1 MLLVIGSQVSP
12 LLVPEPAYVHTSQ
25 PPSLNTSTPTVIFSY
40 KNKSFTMASQPP
52 EYVRPQLGPNRCPRL
67 SYRTKSGHLESVNT
81 MSTSTSNPASPQQSD
96 FCPSPRF
103 PPSLIS
109 DTSSSSSSMDPTMST
124 TSLPPRP
131 QANVSKKRS
140 GFLSGLFGAKEPS
153 AQALAEYQKQLMKQ
167 GNGRVTAVGL
177 PGVSSAKLP
186 PTVPKTNSKWDG
198 VPQVVK
204 EKEKHQEKA
213 KRYSSGGSYQ
223 TNSSADSM
231 RSDTRTNRT
240 PPSRKY
246 ESRGGGSVHSNG
258 SSNNLAD
265 LYGWEVRGLANG
277 DSIKE
282 KDFAAEGS
290 RPSTSGNTL
299 SFAAPTL
306 QRDSKFPPRDPPK
319 IVRTDF
325 ENPQPT
331 MLGALTPEHS
341 SSPTLTPCDPS
352 PLTPDA
358 HSNDG
363 SQSSPHNNDNTDD
376 YFNTTILEVPS
387 FGTEVIVKSAGHN
400 VLGPPATAKRRPKPS
415 TVQSDTGISK
425 IQGSD
430 FQVSPILKKDTIASK
445 NTPSPRPATASGSD
459 SPAKSGFTRKGLGL
473 AVTLKNQ
480 GSAPSLTPRPIRD
493 ESAKEE
499 RAVTPTPEGSH
510 SLRRKSRM
518 SLFAH

>member
-1 MLLVIGSQVSP
+1 
-12 LLVPEPAYVHTSQ
+12 
-25 PPSLNTSTPTVIFSY
+25 
-40 KNKSFTMASQPP
+40 MASKPP
-52 EYVRPQLGPNRCPRL
+52 EYVRPQLEPNRCPRL

-81 MSTSTSNPASPQQSD
+81 MSTATSNPTSPQQSD

-124 TSLPPRP
+124 TSLPSRP

-153 AQALAEYQKQLMKQ
+153 AQALADYQKQLMKQ

-198 VPQVVK
+198 VPQTIK
-204 EKEKHQEKA
+204 EREKHQEKA
-213 KRYSSGGSYQ
+213 KRYSSSGLYQ
-223 TNSSADSM
+223 TNSSGDSM
-231 RSDTRTNRT
+231 RSDTKTT
-240 PPSRKY
+240 PTATSRKY
-246 ESRGGGSVHSNG
+246 ESRGGASVHSNG
-258 SSNNLAD
+258 SSNHLAD
-265 LYGWEVRGLANG
+265 LYGWEIRGFASAA
-277 DSIKE
+277 SIKE

-290 RPSTSGNTL
+290 RPSTSGTTL

-306 QRDSKFPPRDPPK
+306 QRDTKFPPRDPPK

-325 ENPQPT
+325 EDPQPT
-331 MLGALTPEHS
+331 MSGALTPEHS
-341 SSPTLTPCDPS
+341 SSPSLTPCDPS

-358 HSNDG
+358 HDKNG
-363 SQSSPHNNDNTDD
+363 SQSSPHHNDNTDD

-400 VLGPPATAKRRPKPS
+400 ILGPPVTAKRRPKPA
-415 TVQSDTGISK
+415 TVQSDMGSSK

-430 FQVSPILKKDTIASK
+430 FQVSPILKRDTTASK
-445 NTPSPRPATASGSD
+445 NTQFPRPATASGPD

-473 AVTLKNQ
+473 AVNLKNQ
-480 GSAPSLTPRPIRD
+480 GSAPSLTPRPITD

-499 RAVTPTPEGSH
+499 RTITPTREGSH

>member
-1 MLLVIGSQVSP
+1 
-12 LLVPEPAYVHTSQ
+12 
-25 PPSLNTSTPTVIFSY
+25 
-40 KNKSFTMASQPP
+40 MASQPP
-52 EYVRPQLGPNRCPRL
+52 EYVRAQLEPNRCPRL

-81 MSTSTSNPASPQQSD
+81 MSTIPGSHPVSPQQSD

-109 DTSSSSSSMDPTMST
+109 DTSSSSSSMDPTMSS

-131 QANVSKKRS
+131 QSNVSKTKS

-153 AQALAEYQKQLMKQ
+153 AQALADYQKQLMKQ

-198 VPQVVK
+198 VPQIVK
-204 EKEKHQEKA
+204 EKEKHHEKA
-213 KRYSSGGSYQ
+213 KRYSSSGMYQ
-223 TNSSADSM
+223 TNSSGDSM
-231 RSDTRTNRT
+231 RSDTRTT
-240 PPSRKY
+240 LTATSRKY
-246 ESRGGGSVHSNG
+246 ESRGGASVHSNG

-290 RPSTSGNTL
+290 RPSTSGTTL
-299 SFAAPTL
+299 SFTAPTL
-306 QRDSKFPPRDPPK
+306 QRDTKFPPRDPPK
-319 IVRTDF
+319 IVRTEF
-325 ENPQPT
+325 EDPQPT
-331 MLGALTPEHS
+331 MSGALTPPEHS
-341 SSPTLTPCDPS
+341 SSPTLTPFDPS

-358 HSNDG
+358 HNKNSG
-363 SQSSPHNNDNTDD
+363 QPSPHHIDNTND
-376 YFNTTILEVPS
+376 YFNTTILEVPA

-400 VLGPPATAKRRPKPS
+400 ILGPPVTAKRRPKPS
-415 TVQSDTGISK
+415 TSQSDMGSSQN
-425 IQGSD
+425 QGSD
-430 FQVSPILKKDTIASK
+430 FHLSPILKKDTTASK
-445 NTPSPRPATASGSD
+445 NAQSSRPATAGGPD
-459 SPAKSGFTRKGLGL
+459 SPVKSGFPRKGLGL
-473 AVTLKNQ
+473 AVNLKNQ
-480 GSAPSLTPRPIRD
+480 GSAPSLTPRPTGD
-493 ESAKEE
+493 QSAKEE
-499 RAVTPTPEGSH
+499 NDNTPTREGSR

>member
-1 MLLVIGSQVSP
+1 
-12 LLVPEPAYVHTSQ
+12 
-25 PPSLNTSTPTVIFSY
+25 
-40 KNKSFTMASQPP
+40 MASQPP
-52 EYVRPQLGPNRCPRL
+52 EYLRPQLEPKRCPRL
-67 SYRTKSGHLESVNT
+67 SYRTKSGPIESVNT
-81 MSTSTSNPASPQQSD
+81 MPTGTSNPASPQQSD

-124 TSLPPRP
+124 TSLPPRL

-153 AQALAEYQKQLMKQ
+153 AQALADYQKQLMKQ

-198 VPQVVK
+198 VPQAVK
-204 EKEKHQEKA
+204 EREKHQEKA
-213 KRYSSGGSYQ
+213 KRHSSGGLYQ
-223 TNSSADSM
+223 ANSSADSM
-231 RSDTRTNRT
+231 KSDTRTTRT

-246 ESRGGGSVHSNG
+246 ESRGGGSEHSNG

-265 LYGWEVRGLANG
+265 LYGWEVRGFASA

-290 RPSTSGNTL
+290 RPSTSGTTL

-306 QRDSKFPPRDPPK
+306 QRDTKFPPRDPPK
-319 IVRTDF
+319 IVRTDC
-325 ENPQPT
+325 ETSQPT
-331 MLGALTPEHS
+331 MSGALTPEHS

-358 HSNDG
+358 HSNND
-363 SQSSPHNNDNTDD
+363 SQSSPHQNDNTND
-376 YFNTTILEVPS
+376 YFNTTILEVPA
-387 FGTEVIVKSAGHN
+387 FATEVIVKSAGHN

-415 TVQSDTGISK
+415 SVQSDIGSSK
-425 IQGSD
+425 TQRLD
-430 FQVSPILKKDTIASK
+430 CQVSPILKKDTTAAK
-445 NTPSPRPATASGSD
+445 NTQSPRPATASGSE
-459 SPAKSGFTRKGLGL
+459 SSSKSSFTRKGLGL
-473 AVTLKNQ
+473 AVNLKNQ
-480 GSAPSLTPRPIRD
+480 GSAPSLTARPIRE

-499 RAVTPTPEGSH
+499 RIITPTPEGSH